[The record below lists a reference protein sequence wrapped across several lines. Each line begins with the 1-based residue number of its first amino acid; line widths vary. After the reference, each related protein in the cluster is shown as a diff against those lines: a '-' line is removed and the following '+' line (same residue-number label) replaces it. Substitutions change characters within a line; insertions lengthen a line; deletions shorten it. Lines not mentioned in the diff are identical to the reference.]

1 MEGTGCRV
9 DSAYYLPNL
18 KCWIDETAVYPYI
31 GGDSL
36 KDPRRPVKGQEEIP
50 AINMVLPYAVPTFL
64 GNISGEEIYKYSM
77 ACLENA
83 RDILRTLEEEYQNE
97 FAQKLTLKRA
107 GEVISVPKRPE
118 SDLNKNYDENI
129 ATSEY
134 VAQDIEKLIRLRKMF
149 I

>member
-1 MEGTGCRV
+1 
-9 DSAYYLPNL
+9 
-18 KCWIDETAVYPYI
+18 
-31 GGDSL
+31 
-36 KDPRRPVKGQEEIP
+36 
-50 AINMVLPYAVPTFL
+50 
-64 GNISGEEIYKYSM
+64 M